1 MRVATPAT
9 TLRKGGGRCCLRLC
23 ELQQSSSDK
32 CPDTAGAGCTDFSPI
47 LYFYMNQ
54 QAKDARAVSAQ
65 QRPNQPA
72 NDAVKVD
79 AYLAICSAKDNSR
92 PSGRTQIPSKPSTH
106 AAPTNYLRST
116 LSRTATSRYK
126 VREPAPTAA
135 SRTGVKTTTCHNNR
149 LCDEGQ
155 PTAHTRESCLA
166 VPATKTEEH
175 GKLATR
181 ATEEEPPSGKKNKG
195 CPRAPPTL
203 YTTAQPTLR
212 DEPSWSR
219 ALLRKRTPKL

>member
-79 AYLAICSAKDNSR
+79 AYLAICSAKDNS
-92 PSGRTQIPSKPSTH
+92 
-106 AAPTNYLRST
+106 NLRST

-203 YTTAQPTLR
+203 WVCNHQTEAEATPPRTG
-212 DEPSWSR
+212 WSR